1 MQATLAAAPAQATH
15 TSTPTFIGLVRGELF
30 KVSKQRATWF
40 AALVLL
46 AVNFLPY
53 LVLLSVNG
61 QGRESLVNRFGGPQ
75 GFLYNMLGTGLSV
88 FRIFVGPFLIIVTAR
103 LIGMEYSSGTIR
115 ILLSRGVGRLQL
127 LGAKLVA
134 IFAIAAATL
143 VAGLLFHFVMMEILF
158 AARAGSDNIPSYAN
172 AQFWTDARTAVLTV
186 AISMIATILM
196 ATCVTVI
203 GRSLAVGLSV
213 GLSFFAADNIGLIF
227 FLLASRITNSDFWL
241 NITGLLLGPNI
252 NQMPAALIT
261 TPAAQRSFEALQGP
275 LVTVDGTHTL
285 VVVLVW
291 CVAFV
296 AVAGYLT
303 WSRDVTE

>member
-1 MQATLAAAPAQATH
+1 MSATLTTAPTAKAHST
-15 TSTPTFIGLVRGELF
+15 TPTFIGLVRGELF

-46 AVNFLPY
+46 AANFLPY
-53 LVLLSVNG
+53 LILLSVSG
-61 QGRESLVNRFGGPQ
+61 KLSLVTRFGGPQ
-75 GFLYNMLGTGLSV
+75 SFLYNMLGTGLSV

-103 LIGMEYSSGTIR
+103 LIGMEYSGGTIR

-127 LGAKLVA
+127 FGTKLVA
-134 IFAIAAATL
+134 IFTIAAATL
-143 VAGLLFHFVMMEILF
+143 IAGLAFHYVMMQILIS
-158 AARAGSDNIPSYAN
+158 AKASGDNIPSYAD

-186 AISMIATILM
+186 AISMVATILM
-196 ATCVTVI
+196 AACVTVI
-203 GRSLAVGLSV
+203 GRSLAIGLSV

-227 FLLASRITNSDFWL
+227 FLLASKITNNDFWL

-252 NQMPAALIT
+252 NQMPSALIT
-261 TPAAQRSFEALQGP
+261 TPVARNSFQALQGP

-285 VVVLVW
+285 VVVLIW
-291 CVAFV
+291 SLAFI

-303 WSRDVTE
+303 WRRDVTE